1 MIDIVLNIS
10 IIPLLFLDI
19 ILASWL
25 FLFLK
30 TFLSNNRSIPEIK
43 KFPKVSVLIPARNE
57 EKNIER
63 TLLSIKSQN
72 YPNLEVIVIDDASTD
87 KTYEIAKKLAK
98 TYRFKERRG
107 KSYSLNFGIRKA
119 TGKYIL
125 TLDADTIFKD
135 KDAIKKLVSILESDK
150 KVAAVTTSLKVLNK
164 NNILTHFQNVEY
176 NYQNLIRF
184 GMNSLNLGTL
194 YIWGCST
201 LFRRDVLE
209 KVRFRESYTEDLD
222 TIIRIQMKRYKVLIS
237 PEVVAYTVVP
247 EKIIQF
253 IKQRIRWNQL
263 IFECMRDYKK
273 VFFNPRFS
281 SLGLYSLP
289 LTIFW
294 FPFSLVMFPLILY
307 QIVYWLQFQKTLI
320 DIILYLF
327 FWFSFFGNVNYISK
341 VFLGIWKLNISSFL
355 GVLAGIL
362 TFLLVFLSLVYYKE
376 RDVKDYLLSFFLFP
390 YFLFQNFI
398 IMVSLFFFLFG
409 RKS

>member
-1 MIDIVLNIS
+1 MIDIVLNVS
-10 IIPLLFLDI
+10 ILPLLFLDI
-19 ILASWL
+19 ILVSWL
-25 FLFLK
+25 VLFLK
-30 TFLSNNRSIPEIK
+30 TFFSGNKKVPEIK
-43 KFPKVSVLIPARNE
+43 KFPRVSVIIPARNE

-63 TLLSIKSQN
+63 TLLSVKSQS

-87 KTYEIAKKLAK
+87 KTYEIAKKFAK
-98 TYRFKERRG
+98 TYRFKERKG
-107 KSYSLNFGIRKA
+107 KPYSLNFGIKKA

-150 KVAAVTTSLKVLNK
+150 DIAAVTTSLKVLNK
-164 NNILTHFQNVEY
+164 NNILTYFQSIEY

-184 GMNSLNLGTL
+184 GMNSLKLGTL

-201 LFRRDVLE
+201 LFRKNVLE
-209 KVRFRESYTEDLD
+209 KIKFRESYTEDLD
-222 TIIRIQMKRYKVLIS
+222 TIIRIQMKKYKVLIS

-247 EKIIQF
+247 EKIIHF

-263 IFECMRDYKK
+263 IFECIKDYRK
-273 VFFNPRFS
+273 VFFNPLYS

-294 FPFSLVMFPLILY
+294 FPFSLIMFPLVLY
-307 QIVYWLQFQKTLI
+307 QIIYWLQFQKTI
-320 DIILYLF
+320 VDVFVYIF
-327 FWFSFFGNVNYISK
+327 FWFSLFGNVNYIFK
-341 VFLGIWKLNISSFL
+341 VLMGVWKIHISSFL

-362 TFLLVFLSLVYYKE
+362 TFFLVVLSLLYYREKDP
-376 RDVKDYLLSFFLFP
+376 RDYFFSLFLFP

-398 IMVSLFFFLFG
+398 IMISFFYFLLR
-409 RKS
+409 RKF